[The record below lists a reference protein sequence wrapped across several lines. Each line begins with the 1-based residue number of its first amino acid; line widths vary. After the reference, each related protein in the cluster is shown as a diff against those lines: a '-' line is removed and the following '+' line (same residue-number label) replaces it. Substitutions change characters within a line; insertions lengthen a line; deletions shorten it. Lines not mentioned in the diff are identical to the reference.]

1 MYKSAII
8 ICIVLVAVV
17 FSCKHEPPLVNGA
30 PPGIT
35 PPPPGAATICFAT
48 KVLPIFV
55 AKCATSGCHDPIT
68 HQKGLILN
76 NYNAIMKGIKG
87 NDPGDSEY
95 WEKII
100 SSKKSEVMPP
110 PQSDPLT
117 KAEMNIIYGWIMQ
130 GATETPNCKVDCDPL
145 QFSYSVTITSI
156 LNGYGC
162 TSANCH
168 SGTSPGAGLNL
179 TDYQTVKN
187 ITLNGRLLGAI
198 RKEPNYKPMPPAG
211 AVDTC
216 NIRQIINW
224 KNAGAPQN

>member
-1 MYKSAII
+1 MYKVAILISI
-8 ICIVLVAVV
+8 ILVAFV

-35 PPPPGAATICFAT
+35 PPPPGSDTICFAT

-68 HQKGLILN
+68 HKEDLVLN
-76 NYNAIMKGIKG
+76 TYKAIKKGIESY
-87 NDPGDSEY
+87 DPKNSEY
-95 WEKII
+95 WKRII
-100 SSKKSEVMPP
+100 STDKRKVMPP
-110 PQSDPLT
+110 PSSDALT
-117 KAEMNIIYGWIMQ
+117 EAEKNIIYGWIMQ

-156 LNGYGC
+156 LKGYGC
-162 TSANCH
+162 TSSNCH

-179 TDYQTVKN
+179 TDYQTVRT

>member
-1 MYKSAII
+1 MYKITTIATII
-8 ICIVLVAVV
+8 LIVFMFA
-17 FSCKHEPPLVNGA
+17 CKHEPPLVNGT

-35 PPPPGAATICFAT
+35 PPLPGAATICFTT

-55 AKCATSGCHDPIT
+55 SKCAIGGCHDPISRV
-68 HQKGLILN
+68 KGLILN
-76 NYNAIMKGIKG
+76 NYTAIMKGIKG

-95 WEKII
+95 WEKIM

-110 PQSDPLT
+110 PSSDALT
-117 KAEMNIIYGWIMQ
+117 EAEKNIIYGWIMQ

-198 RKEPNYKPMPPAG
+198 RKEPTYIPMPPTG